1 MKHLLLALSLLVFTA
16 QAQDMSRATMVVRV
30 WDNATAPH
38 SNGLAEAGE
47 IKNNRPSLTTETI
60 LYVYAPAA
68 EKANGRGVVI
78 CPGGGYRHL
87 SMENEGSQM
96 AEWFASE
103 GYVAAV
109 LHYRMPNGH
118 PEVPLEDAER
128 AITLLRGK
136 IEGIAPHLWVPTVG
150 IVGSSAGGHLAA
162 MTSTIGKERPD
173 FSVLFYP
180 VITAEEGKAHRGSFD
195 RLLGEQAT
203 KKQRAYY
210 SLQNRVTAATPP
222 AFLLLPDD
230 DRTVPSVN
238 STLYYNALKQHG
250 IKASLHIYPVGGHG
264 FGMRDSFPY
273 KQSWQALLIDWL
285 DRTLTAETTEKQAK

>member
-16 QAQDMSRATMVVRV
+16 QAQDMSRATMIYRV
-30 WDNATAPH
+30 WDNTTAPH
-38 SNGLAEAGE
+38 SNRLEASGE
-47 IKNNRPSLTTETI
+47 VRNNRPRFTTETI
-60 LYVYAPAA
+60 LYIYAPAA

-78 CPGGGYRHL
+78 CPGGGYQHL
-87 SMENEGSQM
+87 SMENEGANM

-118 PEVPLEDAER
+118 PEVPLEDASR

-136 IEGIAPHLWVPTVG
+136 VEGIAPHLWVPTVG

-162 MTSTIGKERPD
+162 MASTMGKERPD
-173 FSVLFYP
+173 FTVLFYP
-180 VITAEEGKAHRGSFD
+180 VITAEEGTAHRGSFKN
-195 RLLGEQAT
+195 LLGEKAS
-203 KKQRAYY
+203 KRELKYY
-210 SLQNRVTAATPP
+210 SLQNRVTATTPP

-238 STLYYNALKQHG
+238 STRYYDALKAHG

-264 FGMRDSFPY
+264 FGMRDTFPY
-273 KQSWQALLIDWL
+273 KASWQTLLVDWL
-285 DRTLTAETTEKQAK
+285 DRVLAPDTTEKEVK